1 MDSRASRFA
10 EYLQAALL
18 AMLQP
23 ALVEQKESVPPWV
36 SRAAGTRQHKRR
48 RYARMTRRTR

>member
-1 MDSRASRFA
+1 MDSRSSLSAASL
-10 EYLQAALL
+10 YAALL

-23 ALVEQKESVPPWV
+23 ALVERKESVPPWV
-36 SRAAGTRQHKRR
+36 SRGAGTRQHKRR